1 MNSTTQGRYE
11 QYERRMRILGRIL
24 NWIIAH
30 KLQLTVGIAICIA
43 FFAFLAIV
51 PGMFVGKMICP
62 DALYGDEL
70 QHHVKAILSEV
81 SYEFAALGE
90 DAEWSDAPPS
100 RIGTYRVRGVS
111 KNGYG
116 KARYSREGTFTVHPA
131 PLNVSVIERY
141 MTYGDIT
148 D

>member
-70 QHHVKAILSEV
+70 QHHVKAIMSDV
-81 SYEFAALGE
+81 S
-90 DAEWSDAPPS
+90 
-100 RIGTYRVRGVS
+100 
-111 KNGYG
+111 
-116 KARYSREGTFTVHPA
+116 
-131 PLNVSVIERY
+131 
-141 MTYGDIT
+141 
-148 D
+148 